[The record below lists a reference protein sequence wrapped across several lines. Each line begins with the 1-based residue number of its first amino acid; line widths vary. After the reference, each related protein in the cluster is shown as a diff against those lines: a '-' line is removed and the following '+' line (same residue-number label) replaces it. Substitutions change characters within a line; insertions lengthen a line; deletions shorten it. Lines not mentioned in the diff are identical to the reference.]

1 MKTYNLNSNEI
12 AICGVN
18 YDGNGNFWR
27 LPKEVAEAGA
37 NVLGQNHL
45 TIGGRVRFN
54 TNAPRIKVKMTI
66 KEQVVDWAIPISGSA
81 SADVF
86 VGNGEKAR
94 WAGIISPKSY
104 DKTEGELE
112 IHKSSDFENVTINL
126 TRNHPIT
133 SMEISVD
140 DEYILRSPNP
150 YTISTPIVF
159 YGSSITAGGCA
170 TSVGSA
176 YTSLVCRWLDADYI
190 NLGFSNGARGEQPIA
205 DYIAG
210 LNMSAFVLDY
220 DHNAYDFELLKS
232 THEKF
237 FKTIRNANPNLPILI
252 LTRPDFTPEK
262 NKNIERINLIK
273 QTYLN
278 AKAAGDNNVY
288 VISGDT
294 FFEGY
299 DNGLCTVENCHP
311 NDLGFMLM
319 AKKVYPVLKQ
329 MLGVE

>member
-1 MKTYNLNSNEI
+1 MKTFNLNSKEI
-12 AICGVN
+12 EICGVH

-27 LPKEVAEAGA
+27 LPEEVAAAGT
-37 NVLGQNHL
+37 NVSGQNHL
-45 TIGGRVRFN
+45 TVGGRVRFC
-54 TNAPRIKVKMTI
+54 TNAPAIKVKMTI
-66 KEQVVDWAIPISGSA
+66 KSQIVDWAIAISGSA

-86 VGNGEKAR
+86 VGKGETAR
-94 WAGIISPKSY
+94 WAGIISPKAY
-104 DKTEGELE
+104 DKTEGELV
-112 IHKSSDFENVTINL
+112 IRKSDDFENVTINL
-126 TRNHPIT
+126 PRNHPIT
-133 SMEISVD
+133 GMEIEVED
-140 DEYILRSPNP
+140 NYTLRKPDP
-150 YTISTPIVF
+150 YKISAPIVF

-170 TSVGSA
+170 SSVGSA

-205 DYIAG
+205 DYIAN
-210 LNMSAFVLDY
+210 LKMSAFVLDY
-220 DHNAYDFELLKS
+220 DHNAYDFELLKA

-237 FKTIRNANPNLPILI
+237 FKTIRAKNPDLPILI
-252 LTRPDFTPEK
+252 LTRPDFMPERD
-262 NKNIERINLIK
+262 KNIERIELIK

-278 AKAAGDNNVY
+278 AKANGDENVY
-288 VISGDT
+288 FISGDT
-294 FFEGY
+294 FFEAY